1 MNEFSVA
8 YLMQKQ
14 SLPLE
19 AKILYTGRRIQQFND
34 AFEDMTY
41 VSFSGGLD
49 STVLLDIVRRIYP
62 RTPAVFVDTGLEY
75 PEIRDFVKTVPDVE
89 WVKPKLSFRQILD
102 KYGYPVVSKEQASFI
117 QEYRDTKSDGL
128 KKTRL
133 EGNAWGRGKISE
145 KWKFLLG
152 APFQISDKCCDYMK
166 KEPAKRYEKETGRVP
181 FVGTRADEST
191 QRTQDYTRYGCNSFE
206 TKRPFSRPL
215 SIWTHDDVW
224 QYIRSRGL
232 AYSKIYD
239 MGYDRTGCAFCG
251 FGCHLN
257 TPNKFQIMAK
267 THPALHRYCME
278 TLGFQEVFDYMKVPT
293 I

>member
-1 MNEFSVA
+1 MNKFSVA

-75 PEIRDFVKTVPDVE
+75 PEIRDFVKTVPNVE

-117 QEYRDTKSDGL
+117 QEYRDTKSAKL
-128 KKTRL
+128 RKIRL
-133 EGNAWGRGKISE
+133 EGTARGRGKVSE
-145 KWKFLLG
+145 KWKFLLN
-152 APFQISDKCCDYMK
+152 APFRISDKCCDYMK
-166 KEPAKRYEKETGRVP
+166 KEPFDRYVRETGRVAMTG
-181 FVGTRADEST
+181 VRADESSR
-191 QRTQDYTRYGCNSFE
+191 RTLDYTKFGCNSFE

-224 QYIRSRGL
+224 QYIQSRGL

-257 TPNKFQIMAK
+257 IPNKFQIMAK

-278 TLGFQEVFDYMKVPT
+278 KLGFQEVFDYMKIPT
-293 I
+293 R